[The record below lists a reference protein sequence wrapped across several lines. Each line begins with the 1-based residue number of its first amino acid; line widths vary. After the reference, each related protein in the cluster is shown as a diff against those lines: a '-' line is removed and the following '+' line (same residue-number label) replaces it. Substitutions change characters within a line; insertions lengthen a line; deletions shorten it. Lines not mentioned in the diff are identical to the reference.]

1 VSGAATPA
9 ADAAAGRLGT
19 AALLLYSGPAVII
32 SILTFALV
40 VYVPAF
46 YTTEVKLSLTSAG
59 LLFLLARA
67 WDAVTDPLIGLWSD
81 RTRSRFGRRKPW
93 IVVATPVLVIS
104 TWLLFQPPAGAG
116 AWYLLIAVF
125 VYYLAW
131 TAVQIP
137 YLSWGAELSSDYA
150 ERNRIVGWREGMMFV
165 GVVLATALPI
175 AVFAGHEP
183 SLREILGLF
192 ALLTAIVLPLG
203 VVLAAWRVP
212 VGSAAT
218 EAQPGFAAA
227 LAAVRRNR
235 AFGRLLVASFLLWLG
250 LHVYNAAVLMI
261 VQFSLD
267 LPASYFLRLVLVQFV
282 VGTLVTPLIV
292 RAANRYGKHRALA
305 AAAVGT
311 ALTLPLMLLLPA
323 GSFPAVAAV
332 FALLGVTISPIWVLP
347 TALVADAVDVGR
359 LQGGGEQ
366 SGLYMATYNLVVK
379 AALALSVGVAL
390 PLMAALGFD
399 PADPVG
405 ARAVWGLNFTGL
417 VLPGIIWVGAVAL
430 LWRYPI
436 DRARH
441 AEIRRELEA
450 RASRS

>member
-1 VSGAATPA
+1 MTREPA
-9 ADAAAGRLGT
+9 PGRLGT

-67 WDAVTDPLIGLWSD
+67 WDALTDPLIGMWSD

-93 IVVATPVLVIS
+93 IIVATPVLVGS
-104 TWLLFQPPAGAG
+104 TWMLFQPPAGAG
-116 AWYLLIAVF
+116 HGYLLVVVF

-137 YLSWGAELSSDYA
+137 YLSWGAELSTDYA

-175 AVFAGHEP
+175 VVFAGREP
-183 SLREILGLF
+183 SLRDILGLF
-192 ALLTAIVLPLG
+192 ALLTAILLPVG
-203 VVLAAWRVP
+203 VAFAAWRVP
-212 VGSAAT
+212 VGSPSP
-218 EAQPGFAAA
+218 ESQPGLGAA

-235 AFGRLLVASFLLWLG
+235 PFRRLLAATFLLWLG

-292 RAANRYGKHRALA
+292 RAANRYGKHRTLA
-305 AAAVGT
+305 GAAIGT
-311 ALTLPLMLLLPA
+311 ALVLPLMLLVPA
-323 GSFPAVAAV
+323 GSFPAVAAL

-347 TALVADAVDVGR
+347 TALVADAVDVGQ
-359 LQGGGEQ
+359 LQGGGDQ

-399 PADPVG
+399 PADANG

-441 AEIRRELEA
+441 AEIRRELEV